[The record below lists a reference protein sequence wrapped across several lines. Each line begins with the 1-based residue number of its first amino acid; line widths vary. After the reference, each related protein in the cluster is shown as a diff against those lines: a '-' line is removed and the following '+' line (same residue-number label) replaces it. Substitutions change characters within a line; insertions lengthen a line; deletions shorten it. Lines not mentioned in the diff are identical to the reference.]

1 MMKAD
6 QRGNDYV
13 PFPPTVIISTLFPGY
28 YPKEKKIKPPLPQ
41 KEKAEGGQDMTI
53 GCGVGD
59 ASRCGSRK

>member
-28 YPKEKKIKPPLPQ
+28 YPKEKKN
-41 KEKAEGGQDMTI
+41 KATLATE
-53 GCGVGD
+53 
-59 ASRCGSRK
+59 RKG